1 VKGLVALCV
10 SALVFTAGASASRIG
25 TGLYGK
31 AVISP
36 ALPVC
41 QEGVPCSK
49 PAKGFRLRFYRGT
62 RHIADVRTAADGTY
76 KISLAPGI
84 YRVGTST
91 PQLLYPRIHPRT
103 AKVPRGR
110 YARLNFTIDIGIR

>member
-1 VKGLVALCV
+1 M
-10 SALVFTAGASASRIG
+10 
-25 TGLYGK
+25 
-31 AVISP
+31 
-36 ALPVC
+36 
-41 QEGVPCSK
+41 PCSK

-76 KISLAPGI
+76 EVALAPGI

-91 PQLLYPRIHPRT
+91 PKLLYPQIHPRT
-103 AKVPRGR
+103 AKVLRGR